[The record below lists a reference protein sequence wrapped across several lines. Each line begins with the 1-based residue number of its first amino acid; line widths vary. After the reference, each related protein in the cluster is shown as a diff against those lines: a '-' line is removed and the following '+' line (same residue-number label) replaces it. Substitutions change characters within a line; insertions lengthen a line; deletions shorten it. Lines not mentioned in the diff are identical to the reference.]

1 MFSLTKLRSS
11 ATLGDV
17 AKLLGFKPPA
27 LSYILFKQPA
37 AIKYTT
43 FEIPKRKG
51 GTRTIKAPAK
61 ALKLLQQKLSE
72 LLQDCL
78 AEINQAKN
86 RKDRIAHGFKRERSI
101 VTNARQHRSRRY
113 VFNIDLQDFFPSINF
128 IIASGHCFLMASLF
142 RSFRFICAAPPICF
156 LQPQAPD

>member
-128 IIASGHCFLMASLF
+128 G
-142 RSFRFICAAPPICF
+142 RVYGYFIKNADFAQQGCGDGNSPNRMS
-156 LQPQAPD
+156 